1 VIVRR
6 ASAEDLPSLV
16 VLFEDYLGFYGRPAR
31 AGTAGDFLARR
42 LERGDSRIWVACV
55 SDELVGFT
63 QVYDELSSL
72 RLRHRFSLNDLY
84 VAESARGTGAG
95 RALVT
100 AVIESAVADGAEGVV
115 LETRPD
121 NAVARALYE
130 SLGFTVTGESGEF
143 RTYELSLS
151 RC

>member
-1 VIVRR
+1 VIIRR
-6 ASAEDLPSLV
+6 ASAADLPGLGGLLES
-16 VLFEDYLGFYGRPAR
+16 YLGFYAR
-31 AGTAGDFLARR
+31 SAPDGAAGAYLSRR
-42 LERGDSRIWVACV
+42 LERADSRIWVTSV
-55 SDELVGFT
+55 SAELVGFA
-63 QVYDELSSL
+63 QVYDEFSSL
-72 RLRHRFSLNDLY
+72 RLRHRFELNGLY

-100 AVIESAVADGAEGVV
+100 AVIDAAVADGADGVV

-130 SLGFTVTGESGEF
+130 SLGFTVAGESGEF
-143 RTYELSLS
+143 LTYELSLA